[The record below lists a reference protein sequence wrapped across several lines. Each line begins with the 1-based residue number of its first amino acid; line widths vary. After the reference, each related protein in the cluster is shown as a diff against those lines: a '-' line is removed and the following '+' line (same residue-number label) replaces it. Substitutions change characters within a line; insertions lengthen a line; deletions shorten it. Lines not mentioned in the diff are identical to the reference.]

1 MADADAD
8 LDLTRTI
15 APALRTPCR
24 DRVMC
29 IDGQV
34 RPCLLAN
41 PDQGMCTESGRYLG
55 YLSLVLAQPSPGTIR
70 LTAKR

>member
-1 MADADAD
+1 MVDADF
-8 LDLTRTI
+8 THTI
-15 APALRTPCR
+15 APELRTPCR

-41 PDQGMCTESGRYLG
+41 LDQGAGNTYYGIS
-55 YLSLVLAQPSPGTIR
+55 
-70 LTAKR
+70 

>member
-1 MADADAD
+1 MTTTEIACGGGEAGTVVDADF
-8 LDLTRTI
+8 THTI
-15 APALRTPCR
+15 APELRTPCR

-41 PDQGMCTESGRYLG
+41 LDQGAGNTYYGIS
-55 YLSLVLAQPSPGTIR
+55 
-70 LTAKR
+70 